1 MTGTGETPGSV
12 RVAVIGVGHLGKS
25 HARIYESLPS
35 ADLVGVVDVRE
46 EEAQGVAREHGVE
59 FTVDPFELPR
69 DWEVEAVSIVTPTS
83 THGELASHFLRR
95 GIDVL
100 VEKPMTRTIEEGTR
114 LCEIAATHARILQVG
129 HVERYNPVVKAVR
142 ELRLQPRYI
151 EGDRLAP
158 FSFRSTDIGVVHDL
172 MIHDIDLLQ
181 TLVGSKVEDV
191 EAFGGAIFT
200 PAEDLA
206 SARLRFSNG
215 TIARLTANRVALKA
229 SRRMRMFSH
238 SSYVSLDFGK
248 QYGLIIKK
256 APGWDLRKLDL
267 STVDTDNIQDLWKYV
282 FEGLLEIR
290 ELRMDEGDPLRE
302 EIEEFLDCVR
312 TRQRPQVDGNAAVAA
327 LCTAQLVL
335 DSIGQNRW

>member
-1 MTGTGETPGSV
+1 MTGESEAPDAV
-12 RVAVIGVGHLGKS
+12 RVVVIGVGHLGKS
-25 HARIYESLPS
+25 HARILEDLPR
-35 ADLVGVVDVRE
+35 AKLVGVVDVRE
-46 EEAQGVAREHGVE
+46 EAARGVAEEHGVD
-59 FTVDPFELPR
+59 FALDPFALPD
-69 DWEVEAVSIVTPTS
+69 DWRVEAVSIVTPTS
-83 THGELASHFLRR
+83 THGELASHFLRA

-114 LCEIAATHARILQVG
+114 LCELAALGDRILQVG
-129 HVERYNPVVKAVR
+129 HVERFNPVVKAVR
-142 ELRLQPRYI
+142 ELRLEPRYV

-172 MIHDIDLLQ
+172 MIHDIDLLK
-181 TLVGSKVEDV
+181 TLVDSEVEDV

-238 SSYVSLDFGK
+238 DSYVSLDFGK
-248 QYGLIIKK
+248 QYGLIIQK

-267 STVDTDNIQDLWKYV
+267 ATVDADNIQDLWKFV

-302 EIEEFLDCVR
+302 EIEEFLECVS
-312 TRQRPQVDGNAAVAA
+312 TRRRPQVDGNTAVAA
-327 LCTAQLVL
+327 LATAQMVL